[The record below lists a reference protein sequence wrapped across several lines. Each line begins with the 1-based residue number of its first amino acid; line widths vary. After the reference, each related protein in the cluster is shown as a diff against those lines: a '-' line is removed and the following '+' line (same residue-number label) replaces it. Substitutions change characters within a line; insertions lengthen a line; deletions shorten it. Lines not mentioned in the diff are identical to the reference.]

1 MRTATALTLTGA
13 LLLLAGC
20 DPGRI
25 GHGQPPVAT
34 LTKSGPFVRV
44 NGRPAPAGI
53 AIRPGDHVATGE
65 FSSALIVWKDG
76 TTVQLDEDTDPLF
89 EWDGEPPDTLVIN
102 IGFGVIQVDTVNH
115 KVRVG
120 NAFAEV
126 AAGSTF
132 VVSVEQGGPFSAC
145 LFDGHLALVKPAG
158 RALGAGECAN
168 VSPGLAVSYSTLT
181 PAARQRLESRFTRFN
196 VGQVP
201 DQPSEGGDAAPVNG
215 VAGPAGQR
223 GQAGPRGQAGRPGP
237 AGPVGPQGPI
247 GPAGGGGDDGG

>member
-1 MRTATALTLTGA
+1 MGTATALTLTGA

-102 IGFGVIQVDTVNH
+102 IGFGVIRVDTVNTRSAWATPSPRWPPARRSSSASSRAARSPPAFLTATWRWSSLRGARS
-115 KVRVG
+115 VPG
-120 NAFAEV
+120 NAP
-126 AAGSTF
+126 TF
-132 VVSVEQGGPFSAC
+132 
-145 LFDGHLALVKPAG
+145 
-158 RALGAGECAN
+158 R
-168 VSPGLAVSYSTLT
+168 
-181 PAARQRLESRFTRFN
+181 
-196 VGQVP
+196 
-201 DQPSEGGDAAPVNG
+201 PVW
-215 VAGPAGQR
+215 P
-223 GQAGPRGQAGRPGP
+223 
-237 AGPVGPQGPI
+237 
-247 GPAGGGGDDGG
+247 